1 VPILLLRQR
10 VVMIAVADV
19 ETAAD
24 SLLDVVQKLGGELEA
39 RTGQRLVVHVPEA
52 KLRDLSAVFVEK
64 GAIKSQTASAEDAS
78 ERAAD
83 LMAALRAADER
94 KKGLESLLGRAR
106 SVDESLLI
114 ERRLAEVEQKTSA
127 LRTELSALKR
137 KAAAVRVEITL
148 VSPPVEP
155 IPGVQLPFPWLR
167 TLSGSELRNPS
178 APPEDSSDAGGI
190 YKNAD
195 LALELEGR
203 LLRDRPAVDE
213 VSRALALVL
222 RLRGA
227 QADPVGFAAGY
238 DVKLGGLDGVVYEMR
253 GLGGLSTAIGSV
265 LTVGLLGGAGV
276 SGWTGDRVPSSL
288 EIPVELFTLVDFG
301 DAVRLSL
308 FAQPRWTVTRDARRD
323 GAEHGLWADE
333 LALGGALLIP
343 QIFGEERIDEGGL
356 RVGFEY
362 TELLSHAMYAVSV
375 GVGFGIPSRR

>member
-1 VPILLLRQR
+1 MLLRQR
-10 VVMIAVADV
+10 AVMIAVADA

-24 SLLDVVQKLGGELEA
+24 SLLDAVQKLGGELEA
-39 RTGQRLVVHVPEA
+39 RAGQRVVVRVPPA
-52 KLRDLSAVFVEK
+52 KLRELSAVFIEL
-64 GAIKSQTASAEDAS
+64 GAIKSQSASAEDAS
-78 ERAAD
+78 EKAAD
-83 LMAALRAADER
+83 LVAALRAAGEH
-94 KKGLESLLGRAR
+94 KKRLEGLLASAR
-106 SVDESLLI
+106 SVDESLLV
-114 ERRLAEVEQKTSA
+114 ERRLAEIEQKASA
-127 LRTELSALKR
+127 LRTELATLTR
-137 KAAAVRVEITL
+137 RAAAVRVEITL

-155 IPGVQLPFPWLR
+155 IPSVELPFPWLR
-167 TLSGSELRNPS
+167 TLSGAELRNPS
-178 APPEDSSDAGGI
+178 AQPEDPSDADGI

-203 LLRDRPAVDE
+203 LLRHRPSADE

-227 QADPVGFAAGY
+227 RTEPVGFAGGY

-265 LTVGLLGGAGV
+265 LTIGLLGGAGV

-308 FAQPRWTVTRDARRD
+308 FAQPRWTVTREVRRD

-343 QIFGEERIDEGGL
+343 QIFGAERVDEGGL
-356 RVGFEY
+356 RLGFEY
-362 TELLSHAMYAVSV
+362 TELLSHAMYGVSV
-375 GVGFGIPSRR
+375 GLGFGIPSRR